1 MWSLSV
7 PRPGAAWR
15 EAGAGRRGP
24 HVDHRRR
31 RRDPCLGDP
40 GHRQLTRARAGE
52 YAGLVSA
59 MGLPELSSD
68 SAALVTGASAGIG
81 SAIARELASRGHG
94 LVLVARRKH
103 RLEALARG
111 TEATRTASALRR
123 SPAIFPSLPPGSPAG
138 SCAGFGL
145 RAEILINNAGF
156 ATGGAFHE
164 SEPERELSAGS
175 GARGGGRRAQLRVH
189 PGDGRSR
196 PGRGVERGVDGRD
209 AADALLG
216 RLLSRQGVRPH
227 VFRGA
232 APGAAWLRRDR
243 DRAVPGPVE
252 TEFWEIAGWQVNTG
266 QSFENA
272 VPGAARI
279 SPAEAA
285 SAGVQGLAAGRR
297 VVVPGLPVRAAMQA
311 TRYVPNAVKL
321 PVIEWVMRPR

>member
-1 MWSLSV
+1 
-7 PRPGAAWR
+7 
-15 EAGAGRRGP
+15 
-24 HVDHRRR
+24 
-31 RRDPCLGDP
+31 
-40 GHRQLTRARAGE
+40 
-52 YAGLVSA
+52 
-59 MGLPELSSD
+59 MGLPEPSSD

-103 RLEALARG
+103 RLEALARELSDAHSVRAE
-111 TEATRTASALRR
+111 TIVCDLSK
-123 SPAIFPSLPPGSPAG
+123 PAARGRLPGHVQEL
-138 SCAGFGL
+138 GL

-164 SEPERELSAGS
+164 SDPARELEQVRVLVEAVVALSSAFIPAMVDRGRGAVLNVASTAAMQPMPYSAGYS
-175 GARGGGRRAQLRVH
+175 AAKAYVLTFSEALHQELHGC
-189 PGDGRSR
+189 
-196 PGRGVERGVDGRD
+196 GVTVT
-209 AADALLG
+209 ALC
-216 RLLSRQGVRPH
+216 
-227 VFRGA
+227 
-232 APGAAWLRRDR
+232 
-243 DRAVPGPVE
+243 PGPVE

-272 VPGAARI
+272 VPGPARI